1 VPGRAVLLTAQLAT
15 EGRVELPLPLHLQLA
30 NPPPDAEQTISRRW
44 SARPASAQRIR
55 PLPPIAARP
64 ASSATATSSQ
74 LPLGVGS
81 GGPVI
86 ADLEATDRYLLV
98 VGDPG
103 TGRST
108 VLAAVG
114 RALEDAECWLVDP
127 SGSLGAAAPRAH
139 QVGRTPQQIET
150 LLTDLHARLLSVMNG
165 ERPPRRRLLLVDDL
179 EVATTLTSAHGW
191 SALATLLPLAA
202 AHLRLT
208 VAVARRCAGM
218 ARMVYEPFL
227 GTLRDSGATGVL
239 LSGSPDEGPIV
250 AGVRCRPSPVGR
262 ALLVRPGQP
271 PRPLQL
277 YADPQETPD
286 RSQAD
291 DCSSGVEGRGG
302 AARPRSCDTANP
314 GVPAAAGGRATL
326 FTIAKPS
333 LPTSKVATA
342 AISPC
347 GVLAHSTYVDED
359 RSLGASP
366 SATSQTCPSLS
377 TT

>member
-1 VPGRAVLLTAQLAT
+1 VPGRGVLLTAQLAAEVAT
-15 EGRVELPLPLHLQLA
+15 ELPLPLHLQLA
-30 NPPPDAEQTISRRW
+30 NPPPGAEESLTRRW
-44 SARPASAQRIR
+44 SAEPASVQRIR
-55 PLPPIAARP
+55 PLPPIATRP
-64 ASSATATSSQ
+64 AFPAPAMSSQ
-74 LPLGVGS
+74 FPLGVGS

-86 ADLEATDRYLLV
+86 ADLEITDRHLLV

-114 RALEDAECWLVDP
+114 RALEDADCWVVDP
-127 SGSLGAAAPRAH
+127 RGSLGATAARAH
-139 QVGRTPQQIET
+139 RVAHTPQQIET
-150 LLTDLHARLLSVMNG
+150 LLADLHAHLLAILNG
-165 ERPPRRRLLLVDDL
+165 QRPPRRGLLLVDDL
-179 EVATTLTSAHGW
+179 EIATALTSPHGW
-191 SALATLLPLAA
+191 SGLATLLPLAA
-202 AHLRLT
+202 DLRLT

-218 ARMVYEPFL
+218 ARTAYEPFL
-227 GTLRDSGATGVL
+227 SALRDAGATGVL
-239 LSGSPDEGPIV
+239 LSGSPDEGAIV
-250 AGVRCRPSPVGR
+250 GGTRCRPAPVGR
-262 ALLVRPGQP
+262 ALLVRAGQP

-277 YADPQETPD
+277 YAHPHDTPG

-302 AARPRSCDTANP
+302 AVRPRSCDTANA
-314 GVPAAAGGRATL
+314 GVPAAVEGRATL

-333 LPTSKVATA
+333 LPTTKVATA

-347 GVLAHSTYVDED
+347 GVLAHSTYVEED
-359 RSLGASP
+359 RSLGANP